1 MHQAQW
7 SPERP
12 LPPPVSLA
20 SQSHH
25 ILCEIIGFA
34 VRYDAKSLEIEGL
47 DTCEPFLTEKEI
59 ADIIKK
65 AKGKK
70 FYQINKISLK

>member
-1 MHQAQW
+1 MKLNIKI
-7 SPERP
+7 ETEKR
-12 LPPPVSLA
+12 VCND
-20 SQSHH
+20 